1 MKKKNNPFKM
11 WGSYVGGILALFVPI
26 PMMGSGGI
34 PLLSS
39 IPRITSG
46 NIYAIFGLL
55 LIFIVGFLLGWG
67 ITLLWRKFK

>member
-1 MKKKNNPFKM
+1 MKSYNPFLM

-55 LIFIVGFLLGWG
+55 LIFIVGFLIGWG
-67 ITLLWRKFK
+67 IHSLVRALRR